1 MGHPITYCESN
12 IVNKSYLI
20 LILAVL
26 ASLLLSSCQND
37 TPKAKPL
44 ALATI
49 HPYELLLS
57 ELLEPQIEV
66 KSIMPINSSPHTW
79 SPNPSD
85 LVLMEQADFIL
96 SNGFG
101 LENPIRP
108 QLRRHS
114 TKRFQISEIKGIAT
128 LDHHHEGEAEHD
140 DEVVDPH
147 VWTAPRQI
155 IKILDKLVP
164 RLSQVYPDLADT
176 IASRAK
182 NLNLRLQ
189 ELDSQ
194 IKTERAQFNEPG
206 LITYHNSFAYFLR
219 DYDIKLLGTI
229 QSSPGQEPSA
239 REMSDLGTTIRSN
252 NVKAIFVEP
261 QMSRHSADVV
271 ANEFGLQVLTLDP
284 LGTQAGATDIV
295 QFIRLNWQIMKL
307 AFND

>member
-1 MGHPITYCESN
+1 M
-12 IVNKSYLI
+12 
-20 LILAVL
+20 AVL
-26 ASLLLSSCQND
+26 AILLRSSCQND

-85 LVLMEQADFIL
+85 LVIWKMQISL

-164 RLSQVYPDLADT
+164 RLSQSFRSCRYN
-176 IASRAK
+176 R
-182 NLNLRLQ
+182 Q
-189 ELDSQ
+189 
-194 IKTERAQFNEPG
+194 PG
-206 LITYHNSFAYFLR
+206 
-219 DYDIKLLGTI
+219 
-229 QSSPGQEPSA
+229 
-239 REMSDLGTTIRSN
+239 
-252 NVKAIFVEP
+252 
-261 QMSRHSADVV
+261 
-271 ANEFGLQVLTLDP
+271 
-284 LGTQAGATDIV
+284 
-295 QFIRLNWQIMKL
+295 
-307 AFND
+307 